1 MGWKTQ
7 YNYEIHF
14 EFTEA
19 HFSLIYHLKSQMKSQ
34 QNLSNVFKMEGL
46 VCNESFECME
56 LPLLTHG

>member
-7 YNYEIHF
+7 NNYEIHF

-19 HFSLIYHLKSQMKSQ
+19 HFSLSYHLKKSQ

-56 LPLLTHG
+56 LPHVTHG